1 MHHAVRVA
9 MGFALLAATG
19 ITRVQTNP
27 EATFFPRESPPSRQ
41 QRSNSGTVLSKAMRA
56 EVSVGLYFYAVVV
69 AKRSETWVLNTYADY
84 SGQRQTA
91 SRGLSMGRSI
101 ADAWL
106 FPRAA
111 PA

>member
-1 MHHAVRVA
+1 MHYAVRVA

-19 ITRVQTNP
+19 TNRVQTNP
-27 EATFFPRESPPSRQ
+27 EAIFFPRESPPSRQ
-41 QRSNSGTVLSKAMRA
+41 QRSNSGRVVSKAIRA
-56 EVSVGLYFYAVVV
+56 EVPVGLYLYAVVV
-69 AKRSETWVLNTYADY
+69 AKEAETWVLKTCAAY
-84 SGQRQTA
+84 SRQLQTA
-91 SRGLSMGRSI
+91 SRDPGIARCI